1 MQLIHFFIYLNL
13 ILIFILLCQNN
24 VLKGGDILANS
35 DSSVTSTPTGVP
47 TPTPTGVPTPTPT
60 PTPTGVPTP
69 TPTPTDQEKIEKL
82 QEELALLQNPHKD
95 IIEKVENIRD
105 WCKTNFE
112 KIMNVQDD
120 RLDDT
125 RMVCNSIL

>member
-35 DSSVTSTPTGVP
+35 DSSVTSTPTP
-47 TPTPTGVPTPTPT
+47 TPTPTNAPTL
-60 PTPTGVPTP
+60 
-69 TPTPTDQEKIEKL
+69 TPTDQEKIKKL
-82 QEELALLQNPHKD
+82 EEELALLKNPYRD
-95 IIEKVENIRD
+95 IIDKVENVRN

>member
-35 DSSVTSTPTGVP
+35 DNTVTSTP
-47 TPTPTGVPTPTPT
+47 TPTPTGVPT

-82 QEELALLQNPHKD
+82 QKELALLQNPHKD
-95 IIEKVENIRD
+95 IIEKVEHIRD

>member
-24 VLKGGDILANS
+24 ILKGGDILANS
-35 DSSVTSTPTGVP
+35 DSSVTSTPTT
-47 TPTPTGVPTPTPT
+47 TPTPTGV
-60 PTPTGVPTP
+60 
-69 TPTPTDQEKIEKL
+69 PTPTDQEKIEKL

-95 IIEKVENIRD
+95 IIEKVEHIRD

-120 RLDDT
+120 RLDDI

>member
-1 MQLIHFFIYLNL
+1 MHLVHFFIYLNL

-35 DSSVTSTPTGVP
+35 DSESIDIPTQVPTQVPITQVPITQVPTSTPTP
-47 TPTPTGVPTPTPT
+47 TE
-60 PTPTGVPTP
+60 
-69 TPTPTDQEKIEKL
+69 QKKIKKL
-82 QEELALLQNPHKD
+82 EEELALLKNPYRN
-95 IIEKVENIRD
+95 IIEKVENVRD